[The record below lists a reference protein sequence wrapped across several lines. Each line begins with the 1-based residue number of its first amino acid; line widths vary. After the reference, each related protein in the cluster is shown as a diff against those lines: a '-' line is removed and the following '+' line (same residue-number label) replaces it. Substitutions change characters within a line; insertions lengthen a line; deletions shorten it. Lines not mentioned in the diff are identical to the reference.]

1 MAHRVKHYGCV
12 LSVLFG
18 IQLGAQ
24 GPLTVDTVAPGI
36 TYRHLTRPAGPWEI
50 HLVRVDRSQGP
61 WTLTVRH
68 AFDSL
73 RGRETTS
80 SMATRLATSREVP
93 VALNADFFDL
103 RTGEVTNNQVI
114 DGEVWKAIL
123 GFDVPRERR
132 LQRGQFAID
141 ADGTPVISGLAYAG
155 RVRVGRQ
162 TFVLDAVNARPTQ
175 PVALVRFDAR
185 WGTTPADDS
194 TKRVTGDT
202 TIRGIRLVA
211 YGAPAR
217 ARLDSI
223 AMASRRRWWGGVP
236 RLTLGHDFFA
246 PAIPASASTPSRAE
260 RVLTPRTIV
269 GGWPVLVRDSVSLAA
284 QADSL
289 ERTAPSFSAA
299 RHPRSAIGT
308 SEGGRILWLIAVDGR
323 QPASAGMTLVELADL
338 MRELGITEGLNLD
351 GGGSTALWVAGT
363 VRNRPSDPT
372 GERTVGNAVMI
383 VRDGPPRA
391 ARRSSRGHR

>member
-1 MAHRVKHYGCV
+1 MAPHVKHYCCV
-12 LSVLFG
+12 LTVLVG
-18 IQLGAQ
+18 IPIAAQ
-24 GPLTVDTVAPGI
+24 SPITVDTVAPGI
-36 TYRHLTRPAGPWEI
+36 TYQHLTRPAGPWEI
-50 HLVRVDRSQGP
+50 HLVRVDRAQGP

-68 AFDSL
+68 AVDSL

-80 SMATRLATSREVP
+80 SMAARLATSREVP

-132 LQRGQFAID
+132 RLQRGQVGIE
-141 ADGTPVISGLAYAG
+141 ADGTPVIGGLTYAG
-155 RVRVGRQ
+155 RLRVGGQ
-162 TFVLDAVNARPTQ
+162 AFVLDGVNVRPTQ
-175 PVALVRFDAR
+175 PSALVRFDAR
-185 WGTTPADDS
+185 WGSTPVDDS
-194 TKRVTGDT
+194 TKRVRGDT

-211 YGAPAR
+211 YGASAR

-223 AMASRRRWWGGVP
+223 AVASRRRWWGSAP
-236 RLTLGHDFFA
+236 RLTLSHDFVV
-246 PAIPASASTPSRAE
+246 PAIPASASTPSRAA
-260 RVLTPRTIV
+260 RVLTPRAVV
-269 GGWPVLVRDSVSLAA
+269 GGWPVLVRDSVGLAA

-323 QPASAGMTLVELADL
+323 QTASAGMTLVELADL

-351 GGGSTALWVAGT
+351 GGGSTALWVGGR

-372 GERTVGNAVMI
+372 GERTIGNAVMI
-383 VRDGPPRA
+383 VRDGPREAAPRA
-391 ARRSSRGHR
+391 ERRP

>member
-1 MAHRVKHYGCV
+1 M
-12 LSVLFG
+12 
-18 IQLGAQ
+18 
-24 GPLTVDTVAPGI
+24 TVDTVAPGI
-36 TYRHLTRPAGPWEI
+36 TYLHFTRPAGPWEI
-50 HLVRVDRSQGP
+50 HLARVDRTQGP

-68 AFDSL
+68 AGDSFW
-73 RGRETTS
+73 GRETTS
-80 SMATRLATSREVP
+80 SMATRLATSGAAVGEVP

-114 DGEVWKAIL
+114 EGEVWKAIL

-132 LQRGQFAID
+132 RLQRGQFAIET
-141 ADGTPVISGLAYAG
+141 DGTPVIGGLAFAG
-155 RVRVGRQ
+155 RLRVGGQ
-162 TFVLDAVNARPTQ
+162 TFVFDAVNARPTQ
-175 PVALVRFDAR
+175 ASALVRFDAR
-185 WGTTPADDS
+185 WGTTPVDDS
-194 TKRVTGDT
+194 TQRVTGDT

-211 YGAPAR
+211 YGASAR

-223 AMASRRRWWGGVP
+223 AMASRRRWWGRAP
-236 RLTLGHDFFA
+236 RLSFEQHFVA
-246 PAIPASASTPSRAE
+246 PAIPASASAPSRAE
-260 RVLTPRTIV
+260 RMLTPRAV
-269 GGWPVLVRDSVSLAA
+269 GGGWPVLVRDSVSLAA

-323 QPASAGMTLVELADL
+323 QTASAGMTLVELADL

-383 VRDGPPRA
+383 VRDGPREAAPRA
-391 ARRSSRGHR
+391 ERRP

>member
-1 MAHRVKHYGCV
+1 
-12 LSVLFG
+12 
-18 IQLGAQ
+18 
-24 GPLTVDTVAPGI
+24 
-36 TYRHLTRPAGPWEI
+36 
-50 HLVRVDRSQGP
+50 
-61 WTLTVRH
+61 
-68 AFDSL
+68 
-73 RGRETTS
+73 
-80 SMATRLATSREVP
+80 MATRLATAREVP

-123 GFDVPRERR
+123 GFDVGRERRR

-141 ADGTPVISGLAYAG
+141 ADGTPVIGGLAYAG

-162 TFVLDAVNARPTQ
+162 TYVLDAVNARPAQ
-175 PVALVRFDAR
+175 PAALVRFDAR
-185 WGTTPADDS
+185 WGARPVDDS
-194 TKRVTGDT
+194 TRRVTGDT
-202 TIRGIRLVA
+202 TIGGIRLVA
-211 YGAPAR
+211 YGTAAR

-223 AMASRRRWWGGVP
+223 ASASRRHWWGGGP
-236 RLTLGHDFFA
+236 RLRLDQHFVA
-246 PAIPASASTPSRAE
+246 PAIPASATTPARVERRLSPRA
-260 RVLTPRTIV
+260 VV
-269 GGWPVLVRDSVSLAA
+269 GGWPVLVRDSVSVAA

-289 ERTAPSFSAA
+289 ERTAASFSAA

-308 SEGGRILWLIAVDGR
+308 SAGGRILWLIAVDGR
-323 QPASAGMTLVELADL
+323 QTASVGMTLGELAEL

-383 VRDGPPRA
+383 VRDGPREAAPRA
-391 ARRSSRGHR
+391 ERRP